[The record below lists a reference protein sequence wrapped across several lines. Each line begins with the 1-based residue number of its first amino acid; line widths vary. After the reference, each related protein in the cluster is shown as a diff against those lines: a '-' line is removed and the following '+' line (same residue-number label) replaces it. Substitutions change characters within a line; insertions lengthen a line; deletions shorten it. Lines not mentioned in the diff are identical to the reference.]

1 MTTPATPNMV
11 GQPIRR
17 REDPRL
23 ITGGATYTDDVQLVG
38 MHYMEVVRSPY
49 AHARIVSIDATAA
62 LALPGVVA
70 VYTAADV
77 KHLGP
82 MPTTDPVHYA
92 LAEGEVKHVG
102 DPVAA
107 VVATTRY
114 GARDAA
120 LAVQIDYEALPA
132 AVDVE
137 QAMAPDAPRVH
148 AGRDSNVN
156 SRFPIET
163 GDVAGAFAQADRVV
177 SLRLV
182 NQRVFPMMLEPRAT
196 VAQWEPG
203 PQKLTMWVSTQIP
216 HIVRRYMCDFFGL
229 PDYQVRVIAPEVG
242 GGFGAKLNV
251 YPDEVVV
258 AFAARKLGVPVKYV
272 EDRTANFLQTIH
284 GRDQVDYIEAAV
296 KNDGTLLGLRVKVIG
311 DLGAYLGINAGGIHN
326 LTALM
331 MPGSYN
337 VQNYSVEVA
346 SVFTNKTPTD
356 AYRGAGRPEAIYN
369 MERLM
374 DAIAFDLGLDP
385 TDVRSRNYI
394 GPDQFPYNSPSHLV
408 YDSGRYQEA
417 MTMAKQAIGYEALRA
432 EQAQKRAE
440 GKLMGIGVTSYVELC
455 GAAPSALIPWGG
467 WESATVHVEIS
478 GRVTVLTG
486 ISPHG
491 QGTETSFAQIVADEL
506 GVAVDDVA
514 VIHGDTDRV
523 NQGIGT
529 FGSRAMA
536 VGGSALVRASAKARE
551 KAQTIAAAMLEADP
565 GDITFE
571 NGRYQVKG
579 APARSLTLK
588 DIAAKAYYPVGLP
601 PEIEPGL
608 AGQAYFEPVN
618 FTFPFGTHC
627 AVVEID
633 PDTGKVTLQ
642 RFVAVDDAGKII
654 NPLLL
659 EGQIHGGIAQGV
671 AQALFEEVVY
681 DAGGNLV
688 TGNLMDYAVPK
699 ADDLPSFELH
709 SMVTP
714 SPNNP
719 LGVKG
724 VGESGTIGSTPAVVS
739 AVLDALKPLG
749 IRHLDMPMKAEKVWR
764 AIQEARSA
772 KGGAA

>member
-1 MTTPATPNMV
+1 MTTPMTPNMV
-11 GQPIRR
+11 GQPIKR

-23 ITGGATYTDDVQLVG
+23 ITGGATYTDDVRLIN
-38 MHYMEVVRSPY
+38 MLYLEIVRSPY
-49 AHARIVSIDATAA
+49 AHARIVSVDATAA
-62 LALPGVVA
+62 KALPGVVA

-82 MPTTDPVHYA
+82 LPSVDPVHYV
-92 LAEGEVKHVG
+92 LADGEVKHVG
-102 DPVAA
+102 DPVVA
-107 VVATTRY
+107 VVATSR
-114 GARDAA
+114 GAARDAA
-120 LAVQIDYEALPA
+120 MAIQIDYEALPA

-137 QAMAPDAPRVH
+137 KALEPNSPKVH
-148 AGRDSNVN
+148 AERENNVN
-156 SRFPIET
+156 SRFPIVT
-163 GDVAGAFAQADRVV
+163 GDVDGAFAQADRVV
-177 SLRLV
+177 TLRLV

-196 VAQWEPG
+196 VAMWEPG

-216 HIVRRYMCDFFGL
+216 HIMRRYMCDFFGL
-229 PDYQVRVIAPEVG
+229 PDSQVRVIAPEVG

-251 YPDEVVV
+251 YPDEVLT
-258 AFAARKLGVPVKYV
+258 AYAARKLGKPVKYV
-272 EDRTANFLQTIH
+272 EDRTANFLQTTH
-284 GRDQVDYIEAAV
+284 GRDQIDYIEGAV
-296 KNDGTLLGLRVKVIG
+296 KNDGTLLGLRVKAIG

-326 LTALM
+326 LTGLM
-331 MPGSYN
+331 MPGSYK
-337 VQNYSVEVA
+337 VQNYSVEVI

-356 AYRGAGRPEAIYN
+356 AYRGAGRPEGIYN

-385 TDVRSRNYI
+385 TEVRKRNYI
-394 GPDQFPYNSPSHLV
+394 GPDQFPYSSPSHLV
-408 YDSGRYQEA
+408 YDSGNYQAA
-417 MTMAKQAIGYEALRA
+417 MDMAKQALGYDALRA
-432 EQAQKRAE
+432 EQAEKRAQ
-440 GKLMGIGVTSYVELC
+440 GKLMGIGITSYVELC
-455 GAAPSALIPWGG
+455 GAAPSAFLPWGG
-467 WESATVHVEIS
+467 WESATVQVEIS

-506 GVAVDDVA
+506 GVAVEDVA
-514 VIHGDTDRV
+514 VVHGDTDRV
-523 NQGIGT
+523 HQGIGT

-536 VGGSALVRASAKARE
+536 VGGSALVRASAKVRE

-565 GDITFE
+565 GDISFE

-601 PEIEPGL
+601 ADIEPGL
-608 AGQAYFEPVN
+608 EGQAYFEPVN

-627 AVVEID
+627 AVVDID

-642 RFVAVDDAGKII
+642 RFLAVDDAGRII

-671 AQALFEEVVY
+671 AQALLEEVVY
-681 DAGGNLV
+681 DEFGQLI
-688 TGNLMDYAVPK
+688 TGNLMDYAIPK

-714 SPNNP
+714 
-719 LGVKG
+719 
-724 VGESGTIGSTPAVVS
+724 
-739 AVLDALKPLG
+739 
-749 IRHLDMPMKAEKVWR
+749 
-764 AIQEARSA
+764 
-772 KGGAA
+772 